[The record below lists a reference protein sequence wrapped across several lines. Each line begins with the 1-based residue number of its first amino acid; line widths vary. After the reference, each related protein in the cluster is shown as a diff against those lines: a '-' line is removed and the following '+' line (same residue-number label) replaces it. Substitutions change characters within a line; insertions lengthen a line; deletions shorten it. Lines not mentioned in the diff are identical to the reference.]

1 MKQDQV
7 QDLSIVELKD
17 KIQEETQ
24 VLAKMVFNHTVST
37 IENPLK
43 IRSTRRAIAR
53 MKTELRKRELTS
65 TAN

>member
-1 MKQDQV
+1 MKQVQV
-7 QDLSIVELKD
+7 QELSLVELKD
-17 KIQEETQ
+17 KITEESQ

-43 IRSTRRAIAR
+43 IRTTRRAIAR
-53 MKTELRKRELTS
+53 MKTELRKRELAS

>member
-1 MKQDQV
+1 MKQEQI
-7 QDLSIVELKD
+7 QELSIIELKD
-17 KIQEETQ
+17 RITEESQ
-24 VLAKMVFNHTVST
+24 VLSKMVFNHTVST

>member
-1 MKQDQV
+1 MKQEQI
-7 QDLSIVELKD
+7 QELSIIELKD
-17 KIQEETQ
+17 RITEESQ
-24 VLAKMVFNHTVST
+24 VLSKMVFNHTVST

-53 MKTELRKRELTS
+53 MKAELRKRELTS